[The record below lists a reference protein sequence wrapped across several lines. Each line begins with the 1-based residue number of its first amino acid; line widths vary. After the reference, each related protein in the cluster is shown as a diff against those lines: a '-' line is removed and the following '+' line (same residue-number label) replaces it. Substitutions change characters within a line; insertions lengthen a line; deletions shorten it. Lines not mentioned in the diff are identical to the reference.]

1 MADPVRLIV
10 VRNPFDRRERDE
22 RQIAVSSAPTIEAL
36 VGEYLPAGAPDGTE
50 LAVAVNGERVPMAE
64 WGSRII
70 RPGDEMVAMPV
81 VHGGGGGILGSI
93 ASIALMVVAPY
104 IGAAVAGS
112 GWAAT
117 AIMGS
122 SWLTAGIISA
132 GVTMAVGLVGSAV
145 IGSLLAPDKPQLP
158 SRSLQSYDSSP
169 SYGWNPTTTQ
179 EPGGVVNRAYGRV
192 KLYGNIIA
200 GYIENT
206 GDTGREQVAHA
217 LVDLGMGPY
226 SRLYDFRINQ
236 QDIANYR
243 GVTLIERRG
252 NLNQKV
258 IGDFSDTRLTRSIG
272 AKVVKGSPVTRT
284 TVGSDFDALD
294 IVLTLPQG
302 LYYANDSGGLSNVDV
317 KVRVEISEDSL
328 TWLNLTY
335 TGTNRSAVSG
345 GRWSRG
351 RMVQVK
357 FGFIRWHD
365 WSEVEA
371 GSASPSAHT
380 EGEIGADGTTWRW
393 LSKTIEIATDPDDYI
408 TITAAQQQPIRRTIR
423 ANNLN
428 RGKSYQVRVT
438 NLTEDQ
444 TSNRYGDDLYLSEIN
459 EVLYDDFTY
468 PRTVLVGIRALA
480 TDQLSGGLQFDCM
493 GDTAIIRVWNGSAWV
508 SEFSRNPA
516 WICWDI
522 LTQPVLD
529 NDLNVI
535 RYDGLHPSR
544 LILSDFYAWAQWC
557 DAGVPGNSG
566 MEPRC
571 QWDGIFDTP
580 TSCWEAA
587 LEVAASARATL
598 LMRGT
603 SVTVVWDRP
612 RTLPAQV
619 FSVGNTA
626 VNSFREVFLPMQDRA
641 SAIEVDYVNAEQ
653 DHQRDKLTVV
663 NAAVTEASAQR
674 VQFSNRGIRRP
685 SQAWREAMVK
695 LKRNELL
702 RRSGELGVDID
713 AIACT
718 VGDMIWVQNDVT
730 RWGEGGRIVSGT
742 TTSLVLDKEITLETG
757 KSYEVV
763 LRLADDTIVTRAI
776 TTAAGTVS
784 AVSVASAFPA
794 TPQPYDV
801 YAIGES
807 GRAIKPFIV
816 TDIRRDGEQRA
827 TLSLIEYNASLYL
840 VDSGAATVPTPDI
853 SMQPNVAITDLTL
866 SEGMFRAADGSVVV
880 YIDVNLSTT
889 ADCRAVRVMANGWA
903 PEDVAAG
910 YRRLSGA
917 VSGETYTVRAA
928 PIDGLG
934 RLQPASTWREASITP
949 VGKMAPPANVSWFSI
964 RGKTLSW
971 GAVPDID
978 LAGYL
983 LRWVFGSVADW
994 SRGQPLHDGLVTESP
1009 WTPPMMPTGQV
1020 VLMIKAVDTSGN
1032 ESLDFASIFT
1042 NLGQPIVANIVDV
1055 FNLQASNFP
1064 GVIAGGAVSA
1074 GSLLANSTDSIW
1086 SPDDTAP
1093 MWSDDADAMWDL
1105 TYYAALTYV
1114 ASITVG
1120 GTEAGAQMTID
1131 YSMKGLGAALEYRHP
1146 TGDAAPF
1153 WSTDSA
1159 PMWTDDAA
1167 PFRTNAGGWL
1177 PWPGAL
1183 AAQAGEYQFRIRT
1196 GFGRTRGR
1204 VDALAINLDVPDIVE
1219 YLDDINIS
1227 AGGTRLPLTNTYRV
1241 IRNVNLTLQADG
1253 GSAAGIKVID
1263 KSAALGPLVN
1273 CTTTAGSATSGRVDA
1288 IIKGY

>member
-50 LAVAVNGERVPMAE
+50 LAVAVNGERVPVAE

-104 IGAAVAGS
+104 IAPAIYGALGGTLVAANAGLM
-112 GWAAT
+112 
-117 AIMGS
+117 I
-122 SWLTAGIISA
+122 AGI
-132 GVTMAVGLVGSAV
+132 TMAVGLVGSAV

-236 QDIANYR
+236 QDIDNYR

-252 NLNQKV
+252 NLNQEV
-258 IGDFSDTRLTRSIG
+258 IGDFSDTRLTRPIG
-272 AKVVKGSPVTRT
+272 AKVVKDSPVTRT

-294 IVLTLPQG
+294 IVVTFPNG
-302 LYYANDSGGLSNVDV
+302 LYYANDSGGLDSRSVDL
-317 KVRVEISEDSL
+317 RVEISEDGA
-328 TWLNLTY
+328 TWRAVTSKVI
-335 TGTNRSAVSG
+335 NRPQTVVQ
-345 GRWSRG
+345 GRWSIG
-351 RMVQVK
+351 YYATSYSWGSDYGQE
-357 FGFIRWHD
+357 IW
-365 WSEVEA
+365 VE
-371 GSASPSAHT
+371 T
-380 EGEIGADGTTWRW
+380 ADGGTNPASYTNGQWVGSGIARW
-393 LSKTIEIATDPDDYI
+393 IVQSVVVSVSDTVDYI
-408 TITAAQQQPIRRTIR
+408 TVTGAQQQPIRKTLRVD
-423 ANNLN
+423 NLT
-428 RGKSYQVRVT
+428 RGIAYQVRVT

-444 TSNRYGDDLYLSEIN
+444 TSSRYGDDLYLSEIN

-557 DAGVPGNSG
+557 DVGVPGNSG

-663 NAAVTEASAQR
+663 NATVTEASAQR

-757 KSYEVV
+757 KSYEAV
-763 LRLADDTIVTRAI
+763 LRLSDDTIVTRAI

-784 AVSVASAFPA
+784 AVSVANAFPA

-801 YAIGES
+801 WAIGET
-807 GRAIKPFIV
+807 GRAIKSFIV

-880 YIDVNLSTT
+880 YIDVNLSAT

-917 VSGETYTVRAA
+917 VSGETYTIRAA

-934 RLQPASTWREASITP
+934 RLQPVSTWREASITP
-949 VGKMAPPANVSWFSI
+949 VGKLAPPANVSWFSI
-964 RGKTLSW
+964 RDKTLSW

-1042 NLGQPIVANIVDV
+1042 DLGQPIVANIVDV
-1055 FNLQASNFP
+1055 FDLQASNFP

-1131 YSMKGLGAALEYRHP
+1131 YSMDGLGAALEYRHP

-1159 PMWTDDAA
+1159 AMWTDDAA

-1183 AAQAGEYQFRIRT
+1183 TAQAGEYQFRIRT
-1196 GFGRTRGR
+1196 AFGRTRGR

-1219 YLDDINIS
+1219 YLDDIDIS
-1227 AGGTRLPLTNTYRV
+1227 AGGTRLPLTNAYRV
-1241 IRNVNLTLQADG
+1241 IRNVHLTLQDDG
-1253 GSAAGIKVID
+1253 GTADSAKVID

-1273 CTTTAGSATSGRVDA
+1273 CTTAGSATTGRVDA
-1288 IIKGY
+1288 IIQGH